1 MLKQYLYKEILNHI
15 NEIAEDDVY
24 AISILVECNN
34 CYKEFENFPSIVM
47 LYNTEKDCDNAP
59 EEKERG
65 ITINTSH
72 VEYQTANRHYAHVDC
87 HYSCQ

>member
-1 MLKQYLYKEILNHI
+1 MLKQYLYKEILKHI

-34 CYKEFENFPSIVM
+34 YYKGFENFPSIVM

-59 EEKERG
+59 ACSEERWNIAEWD
-65 ITINTSH
+65 NS
-72 VEYQTANRHYAHVDC
+72 EEFF
-87 HYSCQ
+87 